1 MKIVVPPIYERD
13 GDAIKKDSD
22 FFKRKVFAD
31 NLTRLFLNSD
41 SGMVVS
47 IDAKWGDGKTAFVR
61 SWVERLK
68 DKEELL
74 PIYFDA
80 YKNDFTSDAFLSIA
94 AAIQKNLPESKI
106 REKSNALWNGLVDST
121 VKVAQDSIKLGV
133 GLAVTSLSAGMVN
146 GREFVNGV
154 GEIVGDVV
162 GGAIA
167 YKAKERL
174 QTHLEA
180 EENIEHY
187 KKALEQ
193 LLRSSDKERKIVFF
207 VDELDRCRPDFAMQV
222 IEKIKHLFSVDGVI
236 FVLVI
241 NKDQLAKTVA
251 HAYGVSGKDAEI
263 YLQKFIHIETKLP
276 GINNKLQDGLGGF
289 EEYIGSLLDAHG
301 IPRHAL
307 SFKTSAFYSLV
318 GDKCLDMNPR
328 AIERAFALAAM
339 VLMTMDDADD
349 SEMALVFFSAAIKI
363 GAPDFYGQYRT
374 GRIPVAI
381 GSSLPNAI
389 GERCGEI
396 ISKAFDGYFDQKA
409 VNVIVFKEVAE
420 TCSRIDMFARI

>member
-13 GDAIKKDSD
+13 GDVIREDSD

-31 NLTRLFLNSD
+31 NLTRLFLNSN

-61 SWVERLK
+61 SWIERLK
-68 DKEELL
+68 NKEELL

-94 AAIQKNLPESKI
+94 AAIQKNLPKSKI
-106 REKSNALWNGLVDST
+106 REKSAALWDGLVDST

-146 GREFVNGV
+146 GREFVDGV
-154 GEIVGDVV
+154 GERLGDVI
-162 GGAIA
+162 GGAIS
-167 YKAKERL
+167 YEAKERL

-180 EENIEHY
+180 EDNIEHY
-187 KKALEQ
+187 KKALER
-193 LLRSSDKERKIVFF
+193 LLRASDKEKIVFF

-222 IEKIKHLFSVDGVI
+222 IEKIKHLFSVEGVI

-289 EEYIGSLLDAHG
+289 EEYIGSLLGAHE
-301 IPRHAL
+301 IPKHAL
-307 SFKTSAFYSLV
+307 SFRASEFYSLV
-318 GDKCLDMNPR
+318 GNKCLDMNPR

-339 VLMTMDDADD
+339 VLMTMDDADG

-374 GRIPVAI
+374 GHIPVSI
-381 GSSLPNAI
+381 GSSLPGAI
-389 GERCGEI
+389 GERCGDI
-396 ISKAFDGYFDQKA
+396 ISKAFDGYFDRRA
-409 VNVIVFKEVAE
+409 ANVIVFKEVAE
-420 TCSRIDMFARI
+420 TCSRIDMFTRI